1 LFARRGEFSE
11 TLPAVTAT
19 PETPEPYFV
28 VLDDGRGEKRSVR
41 MQRVYLGMEFGAE
54 RKTWRIVE
62 LDEDRRTARAEAH

>member
-1 LFARRGEFSE
+1 M
-11 TLPAVTAT
+11 TAT
-19 PETPEPYFV
+19 QETPDPYYI

-41 MQRVYLGMEFGAE
+41 LTQVYVDMEFGAE